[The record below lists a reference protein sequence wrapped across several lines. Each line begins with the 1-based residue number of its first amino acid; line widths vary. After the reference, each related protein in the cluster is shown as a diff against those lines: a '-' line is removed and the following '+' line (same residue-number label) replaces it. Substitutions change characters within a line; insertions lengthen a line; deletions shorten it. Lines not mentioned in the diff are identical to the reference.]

1 VEISGW
7 GLGLEPFGECCV
19 DWSQELVRLSGVAG
33 FALLLEC
40 PHKPEG
46 AAELSAEEVRSARV
60 MNHRGMETT
69 RVPGA
74 SW

>member
-1 VEISGW
+1 
-7 GLGLEPFGECCV
+7 LEPFGECCV

-46 AAELSAEEVRSARV
+46 AAELSAEDGPIREG
-60 MNHRGMETT
+60 HE
-69 RVPGA
+69 P
-74 SW
+74 